1 MNRRAFI
8 AAASA
13 FALKPSLSAQTP
25 EIESI
30 RDSVYTYILTQR
42 CAETRETL
50 AVEETPWEPT
60 APILMEKMLP
70 PIKAALFVQDGS
82 SILSPP
88 PDRMQDAQALIDDY
102 KGRLWPEYRVPSGL
116 KLPRPYRLVTALERE
131 QFFLLQ
137 TVGPA
142 RTALPAKFRREFEHI
157 SWIYSLSSVGLHPQL
172 PLALAFCSAKSV
184 GSLKT
189 WLYVLERSGD
199 TWSLLPWPTSTHS
212 FEETGSFT
220 TS

>member
-1 MNRRAFI
+1 MNRRTFI

-13 FALKPSLSAQTP
+13 FVLQPSLPAQSP
-25 EIESI
+25 ELDSI
-30 RDSVYTYILTQR
+30 RNSVYTYILSLR

-50 AVEETPWEPT
+50 AVEETPWEPP
-60 APILMEKMLP
+60 APILMEKMPP
-70 PIKAALFVQDGS
+70 PIKATLFVQDGS

-102 KGRLWPEYRVPSGL
+102 KERVLAPYRIPSGL

-137 TVGPA
+137 TDGPA
-142 RTALPAKFRREFEHI
+142 RNALPAKFKREFEHT
-157 SWIYSLSSVGLHPQL
+157 SWIHALSPVALHPHL

-199 TWSLLPWPTSTHS
+199 TWSPLPWPTCTRNFDEGAS
-212 FEETGSFT
+212 T
-220 TS
+220 TSS

>member
-1 MNRRAFI
+1 MNRRTFI

-13 FALKPSLSAQTP
+13 FALQPSLPAQSP
-25 EIESI
+25 GLDSV
-30 RDSVYTYILTQR
+30 RASVYTYILSQR

-70 PIKAALFVQDGS
+70 PIKAARFIQDGS

-102 KGRLWPEYRVPSGL
+102 KRKLWPPYRIPSGL

-137 TVGPA
+137 TDGPA
-142 RTALPAKFRREFEHI
+142 RNALPAKLKREFEHI
-157 SWIYSLSSVGLHPQL
+157 SWIHSLSPVALHPQL

-189 WLYVLERSGD
+189 WLYILERSGD
-199 TWSLLPWPTSTHS
+199 TWSPLPWPTSTRS

-220 TS
+220 SS